1 MTKSFGPATNNIQ
14 YRLVILEDGSYWF
27 DNLGCKIFGPI
38 PTMGAWYNLTYVE
51 DVNDIKFYIDGQLF
65 LTAPCS
71 TSIVPNN
78 HPLIIGF
85 DPPVVSEYFR
95 GAMDE
100 IRIYSRAL
108 SLQEVG
114 LLVGVDDIN
123 DENSAI
129 TTYPNPTSGKLSIT
143 LEEGNA
149 TSVAIRNSLGQ
160 ILLIDK
166 TRATNQLELDI
177 SAYPTGLY
185 FLQLEVDGQLMTK
198 KIVKQ

>member
-1 MTKSFGPATNNIQ
+1 MV
-14 YRLVILEDGSYWF
+14 Y
-27 DNLGCKIFGPI
+27 
-38 PTMGAWYNLTYVE
+38 
-51 DVNDIKFYIDGQLF
+51 
-65 LTAPCS
+65 TAPCS
-71 TSIVPNN
+71 DSLSLNN
-78 HPLIIGF
+78 HQLLIGS
-85 DPPVVSEYFR
+85 DPPGFQEYFR

-100 IRIYSRAL
+100 FKIYGKAL
-108 SLQEVG
+108 SQSEVNQLIG
-114 LLVGVDDIN
+114 IN
-123 DENSAI
+123 EHSSI
-129 TTYPNPTSGKLSIT
+129 SFSTYPNPTSGKLSIT

-149 TSVAIRNSLGQ
+149 TSVTIRNSLGQ